1 MSPSLVET
9 FTLPLSAGILADFLS
24 HQGIGAYFVGGVIRD
39 SLLKI
44 KTDDI
49 DVAVEGNALIIGKAA
64 ASKLKGTYIELDRD
78 RGICR
83 VVVAG
88 EKGFQV
94 DFVSANE
101 GIKEDLARR
110 DFTVDSMA
118 IDIESIRTNE
128 GKVSFAT
135 SNLIDPLNGR
145 RDLHLGKLRAVS
157 SSSLADDPVRLMRAV
172 RLSSQYGFGLE
183 DRTYGQIKH
192 IAPQLKRIA
201 PERIRDEFLK
211 TLSLPG
217 ASESIRLMDKLGL
230 LEQIIPEINQSRGI
244 VQPKEHYWTVFNHL
258 IECVGQ
264 LERILQPQ
272 FQKSGHCQDDFLDLI
287 PRFAGIEKH
296 FNQEVGDGH
305 TRLTICKIAC
315 LLHDIAKPATRTV
328 EPTGRIRFLGHHEE
342 GAKMAESILKR
353 LRFSGKSVLLIAD
366 QVKHHLR
373 PSQMAPAG
381 KLPSNKAISRYFR
394 DAGNASI
401 DNLYL
406 NLADYMS
413 ARGPL
418 LKKEEWKQHCRV
430 INHILSE
437 GLREKDSKK
446 TAKLVTGHDIMCG
459 LSLAPG
465 PLIGQ
470 LLAEVE
476 EAVSEGIL
484 TNRED
489 ALEFL
494 RMRPLSGE

>member
-1 MSPSLVET
+1 M
-9 FTLPLSAGILADFLS
+9 
-24 HQGIGAYFVGGVIRD
+24 HQDVQAHFVGGMIRD

-44 KTDDI
+44 ETNDI
-49 DVAVEGNALIIGKAA
+49 DVAIEGNALIVGKAA
-64 ASKLKGTYIELDRD
+64 ASNLKGTYIELDRA

-88 EKGFQV
+88 EKGFQA

-101 GIKEDLARR
+101 GIEADLARR
-110 DFTVDSMA
+110 DFTIDSMA
-118 IDIESIRTNE
+118 IDIESVRTNE
-128 GKVSFAT
+128 GELSFT
-135 SNLIDPLNGR
+135 LSNLVDPLNGR
-145 RDLHLGKLRAVS
+145 GDLNSGKLRSVS
-157 SSSLADDPVRLMRAV
+157 SSSLADDPIRLMRAV
-172 RLSSQYGFGLE
+172 RLSSQYRLRLE
-183 DRTYGQIKH
+183 DKTYNQIKN
-192 IAPQLKRIA
+192 IAPQLKRVA

-211 TLSLPG
+211 TLSLHG

-230 LEQIIPEINQSRGI
+230 LEQIIPEIRQAKG
-244 VQPKEHYWTVFNHL
+244 VLQPQEHYWNVFEHL

-272 FQKSGHCQDDFLDLI
+272 CQKSGHCQDDYLDLI
-287 PRFAGIEKH
+287 PKFQGVEKH
-296 FNQEVGDGH
+296 FKEEAGDGH
-305 TRLTICKIAC
+305 TRLTVCKVAC
-315 LLHDIAKPATRTV
+315 LLHDIAKPATKTV
-328 EPTGRIRFLGHHEE
+328 EPPGRIRFLGHHEE

-353 LRFSGKSVLLIAD
+353 LRFSGKSVLLITD

-381 KLPSNKAISRYFR
+381 ELPSNKAMFRYFR
-394 DAGNASI
+394 DVGNASI
-401 DNLYL
+401 DTLYL

-418 LKKEEWKQHCRV
+418 LEKDEWKQHCGI
-430 INHILSE
+430 INHILSK
-437 GLREKDSKK
+437 GLHEKDSRKPP
-446 TAKLVTGHDIMCG
+446 KLVTGHDIMCG

-476 EAVSEGIL
+476 EARSEGIL

-494 RMRPLSGE
+494 KMRPLSGE